1 MRILTKAYLLSSVS
15 SLAFAGTV
23 AAADMRMPVKAPP
36 PIVVVSTWAG
46 PYIGLNAGVAWHRWK
61 FTDVT
66 NQLGFLPVGSTAI
79 VNHTYWSDMEAAFT
93 AGGQIG
99 YNWQSGR
106 VVYGIEGDINW
117 VNAKASASFSP
128 IPSPP
133 PVTATTRFDWFATI
147 RGRLGVTMSPTM
159 VYVTAGAAIV
169 HHKDK
174 VTAAFFA
181 TSPDIVSNS
190 TKVTWVAGGGVEH
203 RLSSDWSVKAEG
215 LVIGRTSETV
225 SNVRSGETYR
235 SQFRHSAVIARI
247 GVNRRFG
254 AGN

>member
-1 MRILTKAYLLSSVS
+1 MRVLTKAYLLSSVS

-36 PIVVVSTWAG
+36 PVVVVSTWAG
-46 PYIGLNAGVAWHRWK
+46 PYIGVNAGVAWHRWK

-66 NQLGFLPVGSTAI
+66 NQLGFLPVVTNAV
-79 VNHTYWSDMEAAFT
+79 VNHTYWSDTEAALT

-106 VVYGIEGDINW
+106 IVFGVEGDINW
-117 VNAKASASFSP
+117 VNARDSVTLTSIAGPVVAS
-128 IPSPP
+128 
-133 PVTATTRFDWFATI
+133 TKFDWFATI
-147 RGRLGVTMSPTM
+147 RGRIGVTMSPTM
-159 VYVTAGAAIV
+159 VYVTGGAAIV
-169 HHKDK
+169 HYRDK
-174 VTAAFFA
+174 VSATFFA
-181 TSPDIVSNS
+181 VAPDIVSNS

-215 LVIGRTSETV
+215 LVIGRTTEDV